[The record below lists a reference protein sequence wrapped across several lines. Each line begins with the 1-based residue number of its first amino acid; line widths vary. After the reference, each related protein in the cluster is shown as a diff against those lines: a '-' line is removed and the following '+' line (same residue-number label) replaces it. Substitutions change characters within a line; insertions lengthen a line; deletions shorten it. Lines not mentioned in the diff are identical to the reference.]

1 MARKGKSKEKENGSV
16 VVSGCEDRVCQQVT
30 AKGCMFSVWCD
41 ENILKL
47 ILVTA
52 IQLCEYNE
60 SHGTVHFK

>member
-16 VVSGCEDRVCQQVT
+16 VVSGWEDRGCHGVT
-30 AKGCMFSVWCD
+30 AKGCMVSVWCD

-52 IQLCEYNE
+52 IQL
-60 SHGTVHFK
+60 